1 MMKVISHLFQNKG
14 GTLNKKKTFE
24 VSINNLPAAL
34 KRLNLPAEQVQVI
47 EDYKKQF
54 PFLLEEGENVLVSLD
69 QLWEALNTPYYTPPA
84 TASENPDG
92 DKLTKTRTP
101 KQEADYKRAKFRN
114 WLKEIVLKEI
124 DGEPF
129 SRMVPTG
136 KTKKKETFVT
146 IEDAKIIAMMA
157 PGEQGRKIRRYFVTV
172 EKVCKTLWQYNFQ
185 RHQIENKSNE
195 VYKLR
200 LAQTGYKGFDVAAK
214 DKVRFNSLVKKIA
227 GARNVKETDLDEYYH
242 VQFIVFD
249 GMKRGRTDS
258 EILAFHLGDEAA

>member
-1 MMKVISHLFQNKG
+1 M
-14 GTLNKKKTFE
+14 NKKKTFE

-34 KRLNLPAEQVQVI
+34 KRLDLPAEQVKVI
-47 EDYKKQF
+47 EAYKKQF
-54 PFLLEEGENVLVSLD
+54 PFLIEDEENVLVSLD
-69 QLWEALNTPYYTPPA
+69 QLWEALDTPYYTPPGKP
-84 TASENPDG
+84 SENPDG
-92 DKLTKTRTP
+92 LEKPGTIPELSGSVKSRSTQQE
-101 KQEADYKRAKFRN
+101 KQYKRNKFN
-114 WLKEIVLKEI
+114 QWIESVLKEI
-124 DGEPF
+124 DNEPF

-146 IEDAKIIAMMA
+146 IEDAKTIAMLT

-172 EKVCKTLWQYNFQ
+172 EKVCKILWQYNFQ

>member
-1 MMKVISHLFQNKG
+1 MVTSHRFQNKG
-14 GTLNKKKTFE
+14 GTLTKKKTFE

-34 KRLNLPAEQVQVI
+34 KRLNLPAEQVKVI

-54 PFLLEEGENVLVSLD
+54 PFLIEDEENVLVSLD
-69 QLWEALNTPYYTPPA
+69 QLWEALDTPYYTRPGTIPESSGSVKSRS
-84 TASENPDG
+84 TQQE
-92 DKLTKTRTP
+92 
-101 KQEADYKRAKFRN
+101 KQYKRNKFN
-114 WLKEIVLKEI
+114 QWVESVLKEI

-172 EKVCKTLWQYNFQ
+172 EKVCKILWQYNFQ

-214 DKVRFNSLVKKIA
+214 DKVRFNSLVKQIA

>member
-1 MMKVISHLFQNKG
+1 M
-14 GTLNKKKTFE
+14 NKKKSFE

-34 KRLNLPAEQVQVI
+34 KRLDLPAEQVKVI

-54 PFLLEEGENVLVSLD
+54 PFLIEDEENVLVSLD
-69 QLWEALNTPYYTPPA
+69 QLWEALDTPFYNPLGTVTGFSVTVKSRNTPA
-84 TASENPDG
+84 KEV
-92 DKLTKTRTP
+92 K
-101 KQEADYKRAKFRN
+101 YKRIKFN
-114 WLKEIVLKEI
+114 QWLNEVALKEI

-146 IEDAKIIAMMA
+146 IEDAKTIAMLT

-172 EKVCKTLWQYNFQ
+172 EKVCKILWQYNFQ

>member
-1 MMKVISHLFQNKG
+1 M
-14 GTLNKKKTFE
+14 NKKKTFE

-34 KRLNLPAEQVQVI
+34 KRLDLPAEQVKVI

-54 PFLLEEGENVLVSLD
+54 PFLIEDEENVLVSLD
-69 QLWEALNTPYYTPPA
+69 QLWEALDTPYYTPPA

-92 DKLTKTRTP
+92 DKSIKTRTP

-124 DGEPF
+124 DNEPF

-146 IEDAKIIAMMA
+146 IEDAKTIAMLT

-172 EKVCKTLWQYNFQ
+172 EKVCKILWQYNFQ

-214 DKVRFNSLVKKIA
+214 DKIRFNSLVKKIA

>member
-1 MMKVISHLFQNKG
+1 MS
-14 GTLNKKKTFE
+14 KKKTFE

-34 KRLNLPAEQVQVI
+34 KRLDLPAEQVKVI

-69 QLWEALNTPYYTPPA
+69 QLWEALDTPYYTPPA

-92 DKLTKTRTP
+92 DKSTKTRTP

-124 DGEPF
+124 DSEPF

-172 EKVCKTLWQYNFQ
+172 EKVCKILWQYNLQ
-185 RHQIENKSNE
+185 RNQIEDKSKE
-195 VYKLR
+195 VYKLK
-200 LAQTGYKGFDVAAK
+200 LAQTGYKDFDVAAK
-214 DKVRFNSLVKKIA
+214 DKIRFNSLVKQIA
-227 GARNVKETDLDEYYH
+227 GARNVRETDLENYH
-242 VQFIVFD
+242 HIQHEVFNA
-249 GMKRGRTDS
+249 MRRGRTDS
-258 EILAFHLGDEAA
+258 QILSFYIGAEAA

>member
-1 MMKVISHLFQNKG
+1 M
-14 GTLNKKKTFE
+14 NKKKTFE

-34 KRLNLPAEQVQVI
+34 KRLDLPAEQVKVI
-47 EDYKKQF
+47 EAYKKQF
-54 PFLLEEGENVLVSLD
+54 PFLIEDEENVLVSLD
-69 QLWEALNTPYYTPPA
+69 QLWEALDTPYYTPPA

-92 DKLTKTRTP
+92 DKSIKTRTP

-124 DGEPF
+124 DNEPF

-146 IEDAKIIAMMA
+146 IEDAKTIAMLT

-172 EKVCKTLWQYNFQ
+172 EKVCKILWQYNFQ

>member
-1 MMKVISHLFQNKG
+1 MS
-14 GTLNKKKTFE
+14 KKKTFE

-34 KRLNLPAEQVQVI
+34 KRLDLPAEQVKVI

-69 QLWEALNTPYYTPPA
+69 QLWEALDTPYYTRPGTIPESSGSVKSRS
-84 TASENPDG
+84 TQQE
-92 DKLTKTRTP
+92 
-101 KQEADYKRAKFRN
+101 KQYKRNKFN
-114 WLKEIVLKEI
+114 QWVESVLKEI

-172 EKVCKTLWQYNFQ
+172 EKVCKILWQYNLQ
-185 RHQIENKSNE
+185 RNQIEDKSKE
-195 VYKLR
+195 VYKLK
-200 LAQTGYKGFDVAAK
+200 LAQTGYKDFDVAAK
-214 DKVRFNSLVKKIA
+214 DKIRFNSLVKQIA
-227 GARNVKETDLDEYYH
+227 GARNVKETDLENYH
-242 VQFIVFD
+242 HIQHEVFNA
-249 GMKRGRTDS
+249 MRRGRTDS
-258 EILAFHLGDEAA
+258 QILSFYIGAEAA

>member
-1 MMKVISHLFQNKG
+1 M
-14 GTLNKKKTFE
+14 NKKKTFE

-34 KRLNLPAEQVQVI
+34 KRLDLPAEQVKVI

-54 PFLLEEGENVLVSLD
+54 PFLIEDEENVLVSLD
-69 QLWEALNTPYYTPPA
+69 QLWEALDTPYYTPPA

-92 DKLTKTRTP
+92 DKSIKTRTP

-124 DGEPF
+124 DNEPF

-146 IEDAKIIAMMA
+146 IEDAKTIAMLT

-172 EKVCKTLWQYNFQ
+172 EKVCKILWQYNFQ

-214 DKVRFNSLVKKIA
+214 DKVRFNSLVKQIA

>member
-1 MMKVISHLFQNKG
+1 M
-14 GTLNKKKTFE
+14 NKKKTFE

-34 KRLNLPAEQVQVI
+34 KRLDLPAEQVKVI

-54 PFLLEEGENVLVSLD
+54 PFLIEDEENVLVSLD
-69 QLWEALNTPYYTPPA
+69 QLWEALDTPYYTPPGKGA
-84 TASENPDG
+84 ESSDHLAKPRSES
-92 DKLTKTRTP
+92 
-101 KQEADYKRAKFRN
+101 QEKVYKRKQHKKWRDEVA
-114 WLKEIVLKEI
+114 LKEI
-124 DGEPF
+124 DNEPF
-129 SRMVPTG
+129 SRMVPVRGG
-136 KTKKKETFVT
+136 KRKETFVT
-146 IEDAKIIAMMA
+146 IEDAKTIAMLT

-172 EKVCKTLWQYNFQ
+172 EKVCKILWQYNFQ

-258 EILAFHLGDEAA
+258 EILAFHLGEEAA

>member
-1 MMKVISHLFQNKG
+1 M
-14 GTLNKKKTFE
+14 NKKKSFE

-34 KRLNLPAEQVQVI
+34 KRLDLPAEQVKVI

-54 PFLLEEGENVLVSLD
+54 PFLIEDEENVLISLD
-69 QLWEALNTPYYTPPA
+69 QLWEALDTPYYTAPGKPPELSGGLEKPR
-84 TASENPDG
+84 TA
-92 DKLTKTRTP
+92 P
-101 KQEADYKRAKFRN
+101 KEKEYKRKKFTQWRDDVA
-114 WLKEIVLKEI
+114 LKEV
-124 DGEPF
+124 DSPTF
-129 SRMVPTG
+129 NRMVPVRGG
-136 KTKKKETFVT
+136 KRKETFVT
-146 IEDAKIIAMMA
+146 IEDAKTIAMLT

-172 EKVCKTLWQYNFQ
+172 EKVCKVLWQYNFQ

-200 LAQTGYKGFDVAAK
+200 LTQTGYKGFDVAAK

-227 GARNVKETDLDEYYH
+227 GARNIKETDLDEYYH

>member
-1 MMKVISHLFQNKG
+1 M
-14 GTLNKKKTFE
+14 TKKKTFE

-34 KRLNLPAEQVQVI
+34 KRLDLPAEQVKVI

-54 PFLLEEGENVLVSLD
+54 PFLIEDEENVLVSLD
-69 QLWEALNTPYYTPPA
+69 QLWEALDTPYYTPPA

-92 DKLTKTRTP
+92 DKSIKTRTP

-124 DGEPF
+124 DNEPF

-136 KTKKKETFVT
+136 KTKRKETFVT

-172 EKVCKTLWQYNFQ
+172 EKVCKILWQHNLQ
-185 RHQIENKSNE
+185 RNQIENKSNE

-214 DKVRFNSLVKKIA
+214 DKIRFNSLVKKIA
-227 GARNVKETDLDEYYH
+227 GARNVKETDLDGYYL
-242 VQFIVFD
+242 VQNMVSD
-249 GMKRGRTDS
+249 LLKRGRTDK
-258 EILAFHLGDEAA
+258 EILSVYFGDEAA

>member
-1 MMKVISHLFQNKG
+1 MS
-14 GTLNKKKTFE
+14 KKKTFE

-34 KRLNLPAEQVQVI
+34 KRLDLPAEQVKVI

-69 QLWEALNTPYYTPPA
+69 QLWEALDTPYYTPPGTGA
-84 TASENPDG
+84 ESSGAV
-92 DKLTKTRTP
+92 KLSAKEQ
-101 KQEADYKRAKFRN
+101 KYKRRKFTQWRDDVA
-114 WLKEIVLKEI
+114 IKEI

-172 EKVCKTLWQYNFQ
+172 EKVCKILWQYNLQ
-185 RHQIENKSNE
+185 RNQIEDKSKE
-195 VYKLR
+195 VYKLK
-200 LAQTGYKGFDVAAK
+200 LAQTGYKDFDVAAK
-214 DKVRFNSLVKKIA
+214 DKIRFNSLVKQIA
-227 GARNVKETDLDEYYH
+227 GARNVRETDLENYH
-242 VQFIVFD
+242 HIQHEVFNA
-249 GMKRGRTDS
+249 MKRGCTDS
-258 EILAFHLGDEAA
+258 QILSFYIGAEAA

>member
-1 MMKVISHLFQNKG
+1 M
-14 GTLNKKKTFE
+14 NKKKTFE

-34 KRLNLPAEQVQVI
+34 KRLDLPAEQVKVI

-54 PFLLEEGENVLVSLD
+54 PFLIEDEENVLVSLD
-69 QLWEALNTPYYTPPA
+69 QLWEALDTPYYTPPA

-92 DKLTKTRTP
+92 DKSTKTRTP

-124 DGEPF
+124 DNEPF

-172 EKVCKTLWQYNFQ
+172 EKVCKILWQHNLQ
-185 RHQIENKSNE
+185 RNQIENNSNE
-195 VYKLR
+195 IYRRSLE
-200 LAQTGYKGFDVAAK
+200 QTGFKNFDLAAK
-214 DKVRFNSLVKKIA
+214 DKIRFNSLVKKIA
-227 GARNVKETDLDEYYH
+227 GARNVKETDLDGYYL
-242 VQFIVFD
+242 VQNMVSD
-249 GMKRGRTDS
+249 LLKRGRTDK
-258 EILAFHLGDEAA
+258 EILSVYFGEEAA